1 MNKSIYLFIGGSLFG
16 VVSAFAIIKS
26 TSNTEQLVQTP
37 PATTSANANTQPVKV
52 ITAKMQA
59 EQMSASSGALETMSD
74 MAVRVEQNT
83 KASTMSEPM
92 SEQTATMPAN
102 ATAATIK
109 PIATA
114 QLTALPAEQP
124 SPEQVEQ
131 YNDIEEI
138 ISSAANNPSMKLKH
152 LIKIADK
159 LTIQQRNI
167 LTQKAVAMLKSG
179 ELSIEQFSDM

>member
-37 PATTSANANTQPVKV
+37 ATTSVNANTQPMKV

-59 EQMSASSGALETMSD
+59 EQMQDSSKPLENMSD
-74 MAVRVEQNT
+74 MAMRVQQENTAPMAEQ
-83 KASTMSEPM
+83 
-92 SEQTATMPAN
+92 ATMMSNNPAIAN
-102 ATAATIK
+102 APAVTKK
-109 PIATA
+109 PIKST
-114 QLTALPAEQP
+114 QITALPAEQP
-124 SPEQVEQ
+124 TTQQLQQ
-131 YNDIEEI
+131 YDDIEKI
-138 ISSAANNPSMKLKH
+138 ISSAANNPGMKLKH
-152 LIKIADK
+152 LIKKADK

-167 LTQKAVAMLKSG
+167 LTQKAIAMLKSG